1 MGNKTAG
8 KQTAGNRRGSQ
19 RDNRKLVEVG
29 TEGRPTAEV
38 KEPRDASNQGNI
50 DGHVRD
56 SEEGE
61 TSGGGKKSMGG
72 GENFPLTLILEELRE
87 MKGLMEKNKDEI
99 KFEIDVLRESIIEG
113 EKKWEGEKIKIYG
126 YFESMEERIRKLEEM
141 EMKEKGKSGGGESGE
156 KKWAR
161 EREEMRQQKNMEAEI
176 KKMKQNQAKWENEE
190 TVRQNSMNIE
200 NLNEVNFPIEGQ
212 SEKPHIYSFDH
223 GNHTFYKTTDESPV
237 LSTDRF
243 VEKTHQAATRFW
255 AEIFSTI
262 HIGITFVTAFILQ
275 LFKFILCS
283 VVRPLTVGVIQ
294 LTADYFIKPVLMIT
308 FNGLIQPV
316 LIFLYNIATSF
327 RDVCK
332 PIAEALGYF
341 LSEVAG
347 LCRAIRLVE
356 IHK

>member
-1 MGNKTAG
+1 MINNNNNDNNNIKVDACNLTSVHVNSNKVNEDREVNNEFKNHQSIFNG
-8 KQTAGNRRGSQ
+8 YRIYFG
-19 RDNRKLVEVG
+19 RKDLTIVRHNEDARKFIDTESVEG
-29 TEGRPTAEV
+29 FP
-38 KEPRDASNQGNI
+38 
-50 DGHVRD
+50 
-56 SEEGE
+56 
-61 TSGGGKKSMGG
+61 
-72 GENFPLTLILEELRE
+72 ENF
-87 MKGLMEKNKDEI
+87 GD
-99 KFEIDVLRESIIEG
+99 S
-113 EKKWEGEKIKIYG
+113 
-126 YFESMEERIRKLEEM
+126 
-141 EMKEKGKSGGGESGE
+141 
-156 KKWAR
+156 
-161 EREEMRQQKNMEAEI
+161 
-176 KKMKQNQAKWENEE
+176 AKNEE